1 MSSILQCGVAA
12 TVLGSSTVMKTWC
25 LSFEYPLPMTDR
37 PSNREAARRALVLA
51 LALSGLFLLYRGL
64 MGGDSIPIGIP
75 DPLPAPVPSG
85 TVPNPVAGPV
95 QDGS

>member
-1 MSSILQCGVAA
+1 MRSILQRGVAA
-12 TVLGSSTVMKTWC
+12 TVPGSSMLSKTWRS
-25 LSFEYPLPMTDR
+25 SFEYALPMTAQ
-37 PSNREAARRALVLA
+37 PSNRETARRALVLA

-64 MGGDSIPIGIP
+64 MGGGSIPIGIP
-75 DPLPAPVPSG
+75 DPLPAPVPQG